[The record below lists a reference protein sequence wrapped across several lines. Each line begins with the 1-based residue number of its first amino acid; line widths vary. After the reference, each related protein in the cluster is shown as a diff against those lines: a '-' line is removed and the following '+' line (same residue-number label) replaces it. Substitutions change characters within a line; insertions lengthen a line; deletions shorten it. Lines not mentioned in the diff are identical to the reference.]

1 MQQRTPFRRAVLM
14 SVASAGLALAAAA
27 CGGTPGTPHSGSAQS
42 AGQGVTAGGGTGH
55 GSGVV
60 SRAGGSSSDGERSAG
75 TSFSLAFAECMR
87 AHGVPKFPDPDGK
100 AGQLGPGSGV
110 DPTSQAFQAAINGH
124 CRRLAPPAWV
134 SSGQVSG
141 GS

>member
-14 SVASAGLALAAAA
+14 LVASAGLALAAAA
-27 CGGTPGTPHSGSAQS
+27 CGGTPGTPQSGSAQS
-42 AGQGVTAGGGTGH
+42 AAQGVTAGGGAGH
-55 GSGVV
+55 GSGPV
-60 SRAGGSSSDGERSAG
+60 SLHGGSSPGGERSAG
-75 TSFSLAFAECMR
+75 TSFSLALAKCMR
-87 AHGVPKFPDPDGK
+87 AHGVPKFPDPDSK

-110 DPTSQAFQAAINGH
+110 DPASQAFQAAINGP

>member
-1 MQQRTPFRRAVLM
+1 
-14 SVASAGLALAAAA
+14 
-27 CGGTPGTPHSGSAQS
+27 
-42 AGQGVTAGGGTGH
+42 
-55 GSGVV
+55 V
-60 SRAGGSSSDGERSAG
+60 SLHGGSSSGGERSTG

-87 AHGVPKFPDPDGK
+87 AHGVPNFPDPDGK

-110 DPTSQAFQAAINGH
+110 DPASQAFQAAINGP

>member
-1 MQQRTPFRRAVLM
+1 MQQRTPLRRAVLM
-14 SVASAGLALAAAA
+14 LVASAGLALAAAA
-27 CGGTPGTPHSGSAQS
+27 CGGTPGTPQSGSA
-42 AGQGVTAGGGTGH
+42 QGVTAGGGAGH
-55 GSGVV
+55 GSGPV
-60 SRAGGSSSDGERSAG
+60 SLHGGSSPGGERSAG
-75 TSFSLAFAECMR
+75 TSFSLALAKCMR
-87 AHGVPKFPDPDGK
+87 AHGVPKFPDPDSK

-110 DPTSQAFQAAINGH
+110 DPASQAFQAAINGP